1 MVDIVLVTVT
11 VISLAIASV
20 MAVITWRVLTQERR
34 RADAGVA
41 DLLAAADGDDP
52 GIDPATHPPE
62 RLIPAR
68 RAERAHEVAAAIG
81 DEQTDP
87 LWTDLVMTRPTV
99 ASALSHGAPLPDLFL
114 APDPMRSNGR
124 RLILATGLGSAM
136 LLVVFA
142 IVLALN
148 TRSGASSTL
157 SPAAAGVTSPLEL
170 VALDH
175 ARAGGRLSIHGLVRN
190 PPTGSAVRDL
200 SAVVFLFDRDGGYLS
215 TIQAP
220 VLGGELAPG
229 GESAFEVPV
238 ESGQRVARYR
248 LTFRV
253 AATPVPHVDARA
265 SVPAAAPVATRAG
278 VVAQA
283 TMSETPAG
291 RR

>member
-1 MVDIVLVTVT
+1 MVDSVLVTVT

-20 MAVITWRVLTQERR
+20 MAVVTWRVLQQERR
-34 RADAGVA
+34 RSDDRIA
-41 DLLAAADGDDP
+41 DLLTAADGDDI
-52 GIDPATHPPE
+52 GIDAAMEPPE
-62 RLIPAR
+62 R
-68 RAERAHEVAAAIG
+68 RA
-81 DEQTDP
+81 P
-87 LWTDLVMTRPTV
+87 M
-99 ASALSHGAPLPDLFL
+99 PDLFL
-114 APDPMRSNGR
+114 APEPMRSNGR

-142 IVLALN
+142 IVLAMN
-148 TRSGASSTL
+148 TKPGASATQ
-157 SPAAAGVTSPLEL
+157 SPAAARVTSPLEL
-170 VALDH
+170 VVLDH

-190 PPTGSAVRDL
+190 PRTGSVVRNL

-215 TIQAP
+215 TVQAP
-220 VLGGELAPG
+220 VLDGELAPG

-253 AATPVPHVDARA
+253 AAAPVPHVDRRA
-265 SVPAAAPVATRAG
+265 PVPAAAPVATRAA

-283 TMSETPAG
+283 TMSGTPAG

>member
-11 VISLAIASV
+11 IISLTIAAA
-20 MAVITWRVLTQERR
+20 MAVVTWRVLTQEQRR
-34 RADAGVA
+34 SDAGVA
-41 DLLAAADGDDP
+41 DLLAAADGAEGAEAGFDTATDP
-52 GIDPATHPPE
+52 SE
-62 RLIPAR
+62 RLM
-68 RAERAHEVAAAIG
+68 RAHEAATTG

-87 LWTDLVMTRPTV
+87 LWTDLVMARPTV
-99 ASALSHGAPLPDLFL
+99 ANAATHSAPPLDLFL
-114 APDPMRSNGR
+114 APEPMRSNGR
-124 RLILATGLGSAM
+124 RLILATGSGSAM

-142 IVLALN
+142 VVVALN
-148 TRSGASSTL
+148 TRPGASSTL
-157 SPAAAGVTSPLEL
+157 SPAAARVASPLEL
-170 VALDH
+170 VVLDH
-175 ARAGGRLSIHGLVRN
+175 ARAGNRLSIHGLVRN
-190 PPTGSAVRDL
+190 PRTGSAVRNL

-215 TIQAP
+215 TAQAP
-220 VLGGELAPG
+220 VLDGELAPG

-265 SVPAAAPVATRAG
+265 PVATRAA

-283 TMSETPAG
+283 TLSGTPAG